1 MDTILVVNA
10 GSSDLRFHVYSVE
23 GEGRLRQRLKGQ
35 MNGIGRPQLLD
46 RPAAGLR
53 VRLVPDGDVALRPF
67 VDHPVAGRRLGE
79 LVVALD
85 PPLPVEQ
92 EEVEPDGED
101 RVVGRSH
108 HVPVEHGHVTAADR
122 VAGRPEPVPGVA
134 DELLVRIADAG
145 HDRVVPDRLAGRR
158 QVRPVRSPQP
168 LDASAA
174 GVVVRLVPD
183 FDVPVNEV
191 GEDTFSVLLIPHTL
205 SVTTFAA
212 QRPGDLLNLEV
223 DQMARYAAR
232 LIDTRRA

>member
-1 MDTILVVNA
+1 
-10 GSSDLRFHVYSVE
+10 
-23 GEGRLRQRLKGQ
+23 

-191 GEDTFSVLLIPHTL
+191 GEVGHCAPLPWDRGST
-205 SVTTFAA
+205 AA
-212 QRPGDLLNLEV
+212 EEAWHEPAGTVDYLRGKWFTNARPSHAGP
-223 DQMARYAAR
+223 AGR
-232 LIDTRRA
+232 